1 MKTFEEEF
9 PSFEDEFFHGENKD
23 LVRKIWVE
31 KNCKDN
37 QRVKEVA
44 NKLQEKFDKI
54 YTFEDT
60 IPSMYELLEELGLK

>member
-1 MKTFEEEF
+1 MICDFCGETVLFESVCPHCVKT
-9 PSFEDEFFHGENKD
+9 KA
-23 LVRKIWVE
+23 
-31 KNCKDN
+31 
-37 QRVKEVA
+37 RVKEVA